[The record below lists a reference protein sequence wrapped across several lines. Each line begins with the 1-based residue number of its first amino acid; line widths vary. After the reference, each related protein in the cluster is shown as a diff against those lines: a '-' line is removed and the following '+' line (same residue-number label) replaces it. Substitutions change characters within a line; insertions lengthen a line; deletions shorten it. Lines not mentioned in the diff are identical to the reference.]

1 MPEKTACKEQFTYSK
16 HPSAIAPLLK
26 VVNKWK
32 WAKDK
37 GLVTT
42 AMFLDLQK
50 AFNVIH
56 HS

>member
-16 HPSAIAPLLK
+16 NPSAIAPLLK

-50 AFNVIH
+50 AFKVSH